1 MSRKQESITLS
12 LSLEQKAELENIA
25 LEFGYLWG
33 ENPNISALIKA
44 IAKGELLLIKP
55 ESSGK
60 QNRVLAK
67 DAIASIQDAI
77 TLLELIA

>member
-1 MSRKQESITLS
+1 MTRKQESITLS

-25 LEFGYLWG
+25 LEFGCLWG
-33 ENPNISALIKA
+33 EKPNISALIKA
-44 IAKGELLLIKP
+44 IAKGELLLIKS

>member
-1 MSRKQESITLS
+1 MTRKQESITLS

-44 IAKGELLLIKP
+44 IAKGELLLIKS

-67 DAIASIQDAI
+67 NAIASIQDAI
-77 TLLELIA
+77 TLLKLIA